1 MMDIF
6 DIIDLVSQTGI
17 LTESI
22 EQKLNYI
29 LFSQEFTQCELEA
42 LKKLESLL
50 VQGLINIESH
60 QNINQI
66 NT

>member
-1 MMDIF
+1 MMNIL
-6 DIIDLVSQTGI
+6 DIIELVSQTGI

-29 LFSQEFTQCELEA
+29 LFSQEFTQSELEA

>member
-1 MMDIF
+1 MMNIL
-6 DIIDLVSQTGI
+6 DIIELVSQTGI

-29 LFSQEFTQCELEA
+29 LFSQEFTQSELEA

-50 VQGLINIESH
+50 VQGLVNIESH
-60 QNINQI
+60 QNIEQI
-66 NT
+66 Q